1 MTQGYVNLSLK
12 DPITS
17 LVAHAAN
24 IAPDAIPT
32 EVLQHSANLL
42 RDTVAC
48 ILAGSS
54 AAGVQAVRETRL
66 FWGGA
71 PQATVAV
78 FGDRTSTPSAAFINS
93 VMGHARDFDDTHD
106 AALNHG
112 CVTIVPALL
121 AVAEMLGEKAS
132 ASALPVRRLPPTGK
146 EFTAALAVGLDV
158 ANRLAMAFAPYLHT
172 GWLPTTLFGPLG
184 VAAGCGRLLG
194 FDRERMA
201 DAFGLAYAQ
210 VHGNRQA
217 LVDGTLAKRI
227 QPAFSAS
234 AGIQAAFLALR
245 GVSGPRRLIDGAF
258 GYPALYTDGQI
269 NTACV
274 TGRLGE
280 FFETS
285 NVSIK
290 PYPSC
295 RCSHPVIDAA
305 LRLRREHSV
314 APEDIASGCIWLPPK
329 SMGQVGNPFAIRT
342 NPTVDAQFSA
352 QYTAALTLL
361 YGTPRLADFDADAV
375 RTRQDII
382 KLAGCFRTV
391 EHAQDC
397 PGPVPTEVSVTLR
410 SGDTLTARIEHIKGS
425 PGNPMRE
432 DELVDKFHDC
442 ADHAAR
448 PFSAD
453 DRQRLLNFC
462 NTILDAED
470 ITAGIPLL
478 VPAMQ

>member
-1 MTQGYVNLSLK
+1 MVQFTDSITALS
-12 DPITS
+12 T
-17 LVAHAAN
+17 HAAD
-24 IAPDAIPT
+24 IRAAAIPA
-32 EVLQHSANLL
+32 EVMQYSADLL

-54 AAGVQAVRETRL
+54 AAGVEAVRETML

-71 PQATVAV
+71 PQARVV
-78 FGDRTSTPSAAFINS
+78 IFGDRTSAPSAAFINS

-121 AVAEMLGEKAS
+121 AVAEVLAENTPGG
-132 ASALPVRRLPPTGK
+132 ALPIPQQPPSG
-146 EFTAALAVGLDV
+146 EQFIAALAIGLDV
-158 ANRLAMAFAPYLHT
+158 VNRLAMAFAPYLHT
-172 GWLPTTLFGPLG
+172 GWLPTTLFGPIG
-184 VAAGCGRLLG
+184 VAAACGRLLG
-194 FDRERMA
+194 FDRETMA

-217 LVDGTLAKRI
+217 LIDGTLAKRI

-245 GVSGPRRLIDGAF
+245 GVTGPQRLIDGVF
-258 GYPALYTDGQI
+258 GYPALYTAGRID
-269 NTACV
+269 ASRL
-274 TGRLGE
+274 TGRLGD

-305 LRLRREHSV
+305 LRLKREHGISH
-314 APEDIASGCIWLPPK
+314 EHIASGAIYLPPK
-329 SMGQVGNPFAIRT
+329 SMGQVGNPFAIRA

-352 QYTAALTLL
+352 QYTAALTFLR
-361 YGTPRLADFDADAV
+361 GTPRLSDFEPDNV
-375 RTRQDII
+375 RTRGDVIE
-382 KLAGCFRTV
+382 LARRFSTV
-391 EHAQDC
+391 EHAKDS

-410 SGDTLTARIEHIKGS
+410 SGETLTTRIEHIKGS
-425 PGNPMRE
+425 PGNPMLE
-432 DELVDKFHDC
+432 HELVAKFHDC

-448 PFSAD
+448 PYSAD
-453 DRQRLLNFC
+453 DRRRV
-462 NTILDAED
+462 LDFFDTVLDTED
-470 ITAGIPLL
+470 VTTVIPLL
-478 VPAMQ
+478 VPSLG